1 MTLLRDG
8 FTEEVL
14 KPNGRSAHT
23 GPAWLDLCAKDRR
36 GEPLPNL
43 ANAMVALRHDPTM
56 KDAFA
61 FDEMERVPIL
71 MRPIVPDDLN
81 FTQHPIT
88 DVDVTALQERLQLAG
103 LRNIAKETTQQG
115 VALRAHECAFHPVRD
130 WLDSLKWDGTPRLA
144 FWLST
149 YLGAQPTPYSEAIGR
164 MFLISMVA
172 RIYEPGC
179 KADYMLVLEGPQGN
193 LKSTACMVLG
203 GKYFSDSLPDVTA
216 DKDASQHLRGKWLI
230 EVSEMHAMS
239 RAENAHLKAFIT
251 RPIERYRP
259 SYGRNEVVER
269 RQSVFIGTTNK
280 NTYLRDETGARRF
293 WPNATGHI
301 DVDALR
307 RDRNQLFA
315 EAVHAY
321 RQRERWWPDGKF
333 ECEIIAS
340 EQEARFEDDAWREPI
355 VEFLALYDRSPTISE
370 IARRALD
377 IQTCKIS
384 RQDQLRI
391 ASILEHLGWRR
402 LPKDG
407 RGNRRWAPR

>member
-130 WLDSLKWDGTPRLA
+130 WLDCLKWDGTPRLT
-144 FWLST
+144 FWLAT

-164 MFLISMVA
+164 MFVISMVA

-193 LKSTACMVLG
+193 LKSTACMALG
-203 GKYFSDSLPDVTA
+203 GEYFSDSLPDVTA

-230 EVSEMHAMS
+230 EVSEMHAMN
-239 RAENAHLKAFIT
+239 RAENTHLKAFIT
-251 RPIERYRP
+251 RPVERYRP

-269 RQSVFIGTTNK
+269 RQCVFIGTTNK

-293 WPNATGHI
+293 WPMATGCI
-301 DVDALR
+301 DVEALR

-321 RQRERWWPDGKF
+321 RRGEQWWPDGKF
-333 ECEIIAS
+333 ELDVIAS
-340 EQEARFEDDAWREPI
+340 EQDARFEDDAWREPI
-355 VEFLALYDRSPTISE
+355 VEFLALYDRPPTISE

-377 IQTCKIS
+377 IQTSKIS

-407 RGNRRWAPR
+407 RGNRRWAPQ